1 MNRFALTA
9 AGALVAFSVAAPAW
23 AQIDDQA
30 KALLTDSS
38 AAIKNLPGLTFK
50 SKRSLDGAAQLA
62 MKGESSVR
70 FVRNQG
76 NAPASSF
83 WVQGEMLLPM
93 SKDPSKVDTLYN
105 GTIVSYLDHTQKLVI
120 EKKQSDSAQN
130 RNAKTHRDQF
140 IPQSFFD
147 RNPFERELL
156 APKMSIAGTIEV
168 GGEKCQVIKLEFPAT
183 QRESLIAISMLDK
196 LPRRME
202 QVAKIKEGSASF
214 VVELTELKIVS
225 DLDASK
231 WQVSEPDGY
240 KRRTEADNPAPA
252 IAPAPQPMTPNQPPA
267 PLPAVN
273 RGGLEPGAAAP
284 AFELEQASG
293 GKFSLSEQKGQVV
306 VVGFWGAMFG
316 ASKNTLT
323 VLEETHKDLAG
334 KPVKVVGIACRT
346 DKAAAEKFFADS
358 KATFPSLLGGDDIAK
373 QFKVRGYPS
382 VAVITGEGRVSAFF
396 QSSPTKEE
404 LAKAIEVAL
413 GGK

>member
-1 MNRFALTA
+1 MNRFALSA
-9 AGALVAFSVAAPAW
+9 ASALVAFSVAAPAW
-23 AQIDDQA
+23 AQVDDQA
-30 KALLTDSS
+30 KALLADAS

-62 MKGESSVR
+62 MKGDASVR

-93 SKDPSKVDTLYN
+93 SKDPSRIDTLYN
-105 GTIVSYLDHTQKLVI
+105 GTFVSYLDNTQKLVI
-120 EKKQSDSAQN
+120 ETKQSDSAQN
-130 RNAKTHRDQF
+130 KNAKTHRDQF

-147 RNPFERELL
+147 RNPFEREML
-156 APKMSIAGTIEV
+156 APKISNAGTIDV
-168 GGEKCQVIKLEFPAT
+168 GGEKCQVIKLEFPAN
-183 QRESLIAISMLDK
+183 QRESLIAISLLDK

-202 QVAKIKEGSASF
+202 QVAKIKEGAASF
-214 VVELTELKIVS
+214 VVEITDLKVVS
-225 DLDASK
+225 DLEPAK
-231 WQVSEPDGY
+231 WQTTEPEGY
-240 KRRTEADNPAPA
+240 KRRAAADNPAPV
-252 IAPAPQPMTPNQPPA
+252 ITPAPQPTTPNQPLA
-267 PLPAVN
+267 PVPAVT

-284 AFELEQASG
+284 AFELDQASG

-323 VLEETHKDLAG
+323 VLEEVQKDLAG
-334 KPVKVVGIACRT
+334 KSVKVVGVACRT

-396 QSSPTKEE
+396 QSSPAKEE
-404 LAKAIEVAL
+404 LAKAIEAAL